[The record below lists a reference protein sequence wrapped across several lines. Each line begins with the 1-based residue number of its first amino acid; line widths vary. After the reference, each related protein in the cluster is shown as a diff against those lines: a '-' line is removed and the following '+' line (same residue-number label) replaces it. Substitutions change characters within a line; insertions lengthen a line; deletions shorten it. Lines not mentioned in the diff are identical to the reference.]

1 VSSSSDADI
10 GAQRPLQ
17 KNTGEQ
23 KTVFLSRHQINKSK
37 ESGSKV
43 GSDLARIIDAT
54 EHLQDSA
61 RWFSM
66 RFSLFDD
73 EATVLTLILKG
84 PSLPHD
90 VNPNKKTQIKSNQIK
105 FEFLI

>member
-1 VSSSSDADI
+1 LERSALYKKKRVS
-10 GAQRPLQ
+10 
-17 KNTGEQ
+17 K
-23 KTVFLSRHQINKSK
+23 KTVFVASSTNKAK
-37 ESGSKV
+37 RAVRKQKG
-43 GSDLARIIDAT
+43 DLARIIDAT

-73 EATVLTLILKG
+73 EATFLTLVLKG

-90 VNPNKKTQIKSNQIK
+90 VNPNKKTQIKSNQI
-105 FEFLI
+105 